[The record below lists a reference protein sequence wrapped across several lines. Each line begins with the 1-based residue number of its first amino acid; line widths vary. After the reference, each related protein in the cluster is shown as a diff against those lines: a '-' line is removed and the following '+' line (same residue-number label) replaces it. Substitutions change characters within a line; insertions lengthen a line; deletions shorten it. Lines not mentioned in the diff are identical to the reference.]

1 MWLSDWHGLQGGLG
15 SEIAGYFLV
24 NFGGRDYSDDDI
36 DVRDYP
42 AASEGDQWVEYADAL
57 RRTRSCVK
65 KDLPSLKEQDKEI
78 VREDDEEQEIGQGLR
93 KEDPDMLSK
102 DMMTDI
108 LRQKWEQQEMENLE
122 KDTVHYTDVR
132 FDEARNHGAGF
143 YKLSKDKEKRNQEL
157 NTLRKTHE

>member
-1 MWLSDWHGLQGGLG
+1 M
-15 SEIAGYFLV
+15 
-24 NFGGRDYSDDDI
+24 
-36 DVRDYP
+36 
-42 AASEGDQWVEYADAL
+42 EYVDAL
-57 RRTRSCVK
+57 GRTRSCMK

-93 KEDPDMLSK
+93 KEDPDMLSE
-102 DMMTDI
+102 DMRMDI

-143 YKLSKDKEKRNQEL
+143 YKFSKDEEKRNQEQ
-157 NTLRKTHE
+157 NTFEENT